1 MLATVPG
8 SAGHPDILRGASS
21 MRSWKVWLALVL
33 LSLVSLV
40 MVAAPLGSEHGFNTA
55 DLDRSCAPCS
65 DFNQFANGGW
75 LAKNPIPPAYPRWGI
90 MDEVTDHNREVL
102 HQILEDAAKD
112 TAAARGSSEQKIG
125 DYYGSCMDTAKIDSE
140 GLKPLQPELDRI
152 QKIANVSDL
161 EAEISHLQSMG
172 VGAFFDVGSMQ
183 DFKDSTQ
190 VTGGVDQGGLGM
202 PDRDYYTRDD
212 PKSKDQRA
220 EYLKHVSNMFE
231 LMGDPA
237 VTAGTEAQTVMDLET
252 QLAKASQT
260 QVERRDPKNIYHRM
274 PQAGLRTLAPS
285 FPWEDY
291 FTTVGLQGQ
300 GDVNVT
306 APDFFKEMGRMI
318 SAQPLSN
325 WKIYL
330 RWHLINAAA
339 PSLSTPFVYEDFHFK
354 GMILTGAKEILP
366 RWKRCVQSTDQ
377 ALGEA
382 LGQVYVKQ
390 AFPPEAKTRALAMVK
405 NLEAALGDDI
415 RQLPWMSEATREQAL
430 IKLAAI
436 NNKIGYPD
444 KWRDYSALDVD
455 RGPYVE
461 NVFRA
466 ETFEFHR
473 DLNKVGKPVDRTEWG
488 MTPPTVNAYYNAHL
502 NEIVFPAGILQPP
515 FFDFQADDALNYGGI
530 GSVIGHEMTHG
541 FDDQGSQF
549 DAQGNMK
556 NWWTPEDQKNFD
568 ARGACVAAQFDGF
581 FVEGNLHEN
590 GKLVEGE
597 SIADLGGLA
606 IAYAAYQKSL
616 EGKPRPKDIDGFTP
630 EQRFFLG
637 YAHNW
642 ARNLRPE
649 YARMLTNTNPHPVP
663 KFRVIGPLSNLP
675 AFAKAFGCKAGD
687 PMVRPPS
694 ERCEIW

>member
-1 MLATVPG
+1 
-8 SAGHPDILRGASS
+8 
-21 MRSWKVWLALVL
+21 MRSWKVWLGLVL
-33 LSLVSLV
+33 LSVLSLV
-40 MVAAPLGSEHGFNTA
+40 MVAAPLEPEHGFNTA
-55 DLDRSCAPCS
+55 NLDRTCAPCT

-75 LAKNPIPPAYPRWGI
+75 MAKNPIPAAYPSWGVFN
-90 MDEVTDHNREVL
+90 EVAERNREIL

-112 TAAARGSSEQKIG
+112 PAAARGSSEQKIG

-152 QKIANVSDL
+152 QQIANTADL
-161 EAEISHLQSMG
+161 EAEIAHLQSMG
-172 VGAFFDVGSMQ
+172 VDAFFGVDSTQ

-190 VTGGVDQGGLGM
+190 VTGEVDQGGLGL

-212 PKSKDQRA
+212 PKSKEQRA
-220 EYLKHVSNMFE
+220 EYQKHVAKMFE

-237 VTAGTEAQTVMDLET
+237 ATAATEAQTVMDLET

-260 QVERRDPKNIYHRM
+260 EVERRDPKNVYHRM
-274 PQAGLRTLAPS
+274 PQAGLKTLAPS

-291 FTTVGLQGQ
+291 FTAVGLAGK

-306 APDFFKEMGRMI
+306 APDFFKEMGQMI
-318 SAQPLSN
+318 SAQPISN

-330 RWHLINAAA
+330 RWHLINTAA
-339 PSLSTPFVYEDFHFK
+339 PSLSTPFVDEDFHFK
-354 GMILTGAKEILP
+354 RTVLTGTKEILP
-366 RWKRCVQSTDQ
+366 RWKRCVSFTDR

-382 LGQVYVKQ
+382 LGQVYVKK
-390 AFPPEAKTRALAMVK
+390 AFPPEAKTRALTMVK
-405 NLEAALGDDI
+405 NLEAALADDI
-415 RQLPWMSEATREQAL
+415 RQLPWMSESTRRQAL
-430 IKLAAI
+430 IKLEAI

-444 KWRDYSALDVD
+444 KWRDYSALDIT

-473 DLNKVGKPVDRTEWG
+473 ELNKVGKPVDRNEWG
-488 MTPPTVNAYYNAHL
+488 MSPPTVNAYYNPQL

-515 FFDFQADDALNYGGI
+515 FFDFQADDAVNYGAMGA
-530 GSVIGHEMTHG
+530 VIGHEMTHG

-549 DAQGNMK
+549 DALGNLK

-568 ARGACVAAQFDGF
+568 ARGACVANQFDGF
-581 FVEGNLHEN
+581 AVEDKLHEN

-616 EGKPRPKDIDGFTP
+616 RRQTP
-630 EQRFFLG
+630 ATG
-637 YAHNW
+637 YRRLHRRA
-642 ARNLRPE
+642 ALLSRLRPALGGE
-649 YARMLTNTNPHPVP
+649 HASGICSDADQCGPSPPAEIPRIRAAFKSARVRQS
-663 KFRVIGPLSNLP
+663 FRLQG
-675 AFAKAFGCKAGD
+675 G
-687 PMVRPPS
+687 
-694 ERCEIW
+694 